1 MTDCILDPNNEMII
15 EVLREI
21 SSREPRGVQP
31 REIHEAII
39 AKYNECVNLYSPNRN
54 WSPFIERAIQV
65 LLDADLGY
73 KDAEGRIHMNKV
85 AEELLA

>member
-1 MTDCILDPNNEMII
+1 MSDCILDPNNEMII

-21 SSREPRGVQP
+21 SSREPMGVQP

-39 AKYNECVNLYSPNRN
+39 AKYRNCMNLYSVNRD

-73 KDAEGRIHMNKV
+73 TDEEGRIHMNKV
-85 AEELLA
+85 AEGLLA